1 MTEMIDHMEQSGVM
15 PPLHD
20 TSLNGYAHTPDEL
33 REEVLASNLVLESLV
48 GVECVAFA
56 LSDVD
61 ERMNDPQERALL
73 LDVLR
78 AVESVPELL
87 GVGPHLLA
95 TARKR

>member
-1 MTEMIDHMEQSGVM
+1 MLVQRVHVQYPVMTEMIDHMEQNGVM

-20 TSLNGYAHTPDEL
+20 ASFNGYAHTPDEL

-61 ERMNDPQERALL
+61 ERMNDPQERA
-73 LDVLR
+73 
-78 AVESVPELL
+78 A
-87 GVGPHLLA
+87 A
-95 TARKR
+95 ARRTPSGRIGA